1 MTVEIPDFLPA
12 FTSRSKP
19 ALSAVFT
26 PDMVEADSLLRARY
40 SDLSP
45 STLSVDDVTSVFEG
59 NLWSLAGPVFL
70 YFLPAFMRLCLV
82 DYPALTVFAGE
93 LIGALTEPSRQDV
106 SAAFELLDS
115 LPPKSLRNP
124 GLTNELRSRQLE
136 WFDSGAPN
144 ALFVARFD
152 DVLPAEG
159 AAIVI
164 FLERFRR
171 AHSDDFPFD
180 EIDLAMT
187 RHWYRY
193 RP

>member
-1 MTVEIPDFLPA
+1 M
-12 FTSRSKP
+12 
-19 ALSAVFT
+19 
-26 PDMVEADSLLRARY
+26 
-40 SDLSP
+40 
-45 STLSVDDVTSVFEG
+45 
-59 NLWSLAGPVFL
+59 
-70 YFLPAFMRLCLV
+70 
-82 DYPALTVFAGE
+82 
-93 LIGALTEPSRQDV
+93 

>member
-59 NLWSLAGPVFL
+59 NLWSLAGPAFL

-82 DYPALTVFAGE
+82 D
-93 LIGALTEPSRQDV
+93 
-106 SAAFELLDS
+106 
-115 LPPKSLRNP
+115 
-124 GLTNELRSRQLE
+124 
-136 WFDSGAPN
+136 
-144 ALFVARFD
+144 
-152 DVLPAEG
+152 
-159 AAIVI
+159 
-164 FLERFRR
+164 
-171 AHSDDFPFD
+171 
-180 EIDLAMT
+180 
-187 RHWYRY
+187 
-193 RP
+193 